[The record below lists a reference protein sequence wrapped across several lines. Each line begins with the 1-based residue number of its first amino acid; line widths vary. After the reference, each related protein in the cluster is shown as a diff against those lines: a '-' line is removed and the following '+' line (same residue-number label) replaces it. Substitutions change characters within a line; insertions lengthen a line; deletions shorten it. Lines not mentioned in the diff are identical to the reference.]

1 MDWTFSRIGARF
13 YATWQRK
20 TSAKHDI
27 NFVSSI
33 SRSQTSGLYS
43 RLFLVVCSLRKRKKV
58 HTVQYKASSYVCWFG
73 RKIAI
78 TNIRQQFYFNFNL
91 FTKTGLSCKNHFRV
105 WQTSKRPR
113 KCYSSYLYEVIS
125 PHNSSLGLVMVLTL
139 STAFSMDLTTENQIW
154 TEKISFLTHSF

>member
-1 MDWTFSRIGARF
+1 MSPSNFKNKLNFGLNLFQELALDFTLLGNGKHLPSTILILYRRYLVPRLPDFIPGFSL
-13 YATWQRK
+13 W
-20 TSAKHDI
+20 
-27 NFVSSI
+27 FVA
-33 SRSQTSGLYS
+33 
-43 RLFLVVCSLRKRKKV
+43 CPKRKKV
-58 HTVQYKASSYVCWFG
+58 HSVQYKASSYICWFG

-113 KCYSSYLYEVIS
+113 KCYSSYLYEVLS

-139 STAFSMDLTTENQIW
+139 STAFSMDLTTEN
-154 TEKISFLTHSF
+154 